1 MQHDKGI
8 WLVAFEGDRD
18 KNCSYRLFNTV
29 NNWGDIL
36 MKTMKSQK
44 GFTLVELAIVMT
56 IIGLL
61 IGGVLKGQQL
71 MQNARVTATMA
82 QVKAIEAATTT
93 FRDTYGAMPG
103 DMTNGDVR
111 IAGCTNS
118 CRNGSATAGDGA
130 IGTVGWNLAANQSPT
145 IAANTAIA
153 NTAAGTSQETVL
165 FWAEL
170 SLGGLLSG
178 VTLDGINGVA
188 ASFGGSHP
196 AARIGGGFVIGN
208 AGTPSAVA
216 ADGLTLTT
224 LSGTVV
230 EMLTAPSVTPNT
242 TANAGLFDPSIAA
255 QMDRKIDDGLPLT
268 GSVQAWGLRNASAIL
283 GCVNTTGAPSI
294 YAEAVTQHN
303 CGLIFQV
310 QG

>member
-1 MQHDKGI
+1 
-8 WLVAFEGDRD
+8 
-18 KNCSYRLFNTV
+18 
-29 NNWGDIL
+29 
-36 MKTMKSQK
+36 
-44 GFTLVELAIVMT
+44 MT

-93 FRDTYGAMPG
+93 FRDTYGALPG
-103 DMTNGDVR
+103 DMTNGDIR
-111 IAGCTNS
+111 IAGCTLS
-118 CRNGSATAGDGA
+118 CRNAIATAGDGA
-130 IGTVGWNLAANQSPT
+130 IGAVAWDLSVTQSATIPVVTALTLAA
-145 IAANTAIA
+145 
-153 NTAAGTSQETVL
+153 QETVL
-165 FWAEL
+165 VWTEL

-208 AGTPSAVA
+208 VGTPAAVA
-216 ADGLTLTT
+216 VNLTT

-230 EMLTAPSVTPNT
+230 EMLTAPSVIPNI

>member
-1 MQHDKGI
+1 LFLSAFQH
-8 WLVAFEGDRD
+8 
-18 KNCSYRLFNTV
+18 C

-36 MKTMKSQK
+36 MKTMNTQK

-118 CRNGSATAGDGA
+118 CRNGSTGAGDGA
-130 IGTVGWNLAANQSPT
+130 IGTVGWNLYANQSPT

-188 ASFGGSHP
+188 ATFGGSHP
-196 AARIGGGFVIGN
+196 AARIGGGFVVGN
-208 AGTPSAVA
+208 AGTPSGVA
-216 ADGLTLTT
+216 ANGLTLTT

-230 EMLTAPSVTPNT
+230 EMLLTPATLPND
-242 TANAGLFDPSIAA
+242 TANQGIYDASIAA
-255 QMDRKIDDGLPLT
+255 QMDRKVDDGLPLT
-268 GSVQAWGLRNASAIL
+268 GAVQAWGLRNNGPLA
-283 GCVNTTGAPSI
+283 GCVNTSVVPSI
-294 YAEAVTQHN
+294 YAEAVTNKN

>member
-1 MQHDKGI
+1 
-8 WLVAFEGDRD
+8 
-18 KNCSYRLFNTV
+18 
-29 NNWGDIL
+29 
-36 MKTMKSQK
+36 MKTMNTQK

-103 DMTNGDVR
+103 DMSNGEVR
-111 IAGCTNS
+111 IAGCTNA
-118 CRNGSATAGDGA
+118 CRNVLATAGDGA
-130 IGTVGWNLAANQSPT
+130 IGAVGWDLSVTQSAT
-145 IAANTAIA
+145 IPV
-153 NTAAGTSQETVL
+153 AGPLGNVAQETVL

-178 VTLDGINGVA
+178 VTLDGINNPVA

-196 AARIGGGFVIGN
+196 AARIGGGFVVGN
-208 AGTPSAVA
+208 AGTPAGA
-216 ADGLTLTT
+216 ALTLTT

-230 EMLTAPSVTPNT
+230 EMLTAPSVIPNI
-242 TANAGLFDPSIAA
+242 TASNGLFDPSIAA
-255 QMDRKIDDGLPLT
+255 QMDRKVDDGLPLT
-268 GSVQAWGLRNASAIL
+268 GAVQAWGLRINGGLL
-283 GCVNTTGAPSI
+283 GCVNTGVVPSI
-294 YAEAVTQHN
+294 YAEAVKAKN